1 MLPTADAPRLPAARF
16 QNWLETMKGDHAR
29 SAQRR
34 ILHLA
39 LVDPARAE
47 LDYQDLVAAEP
58 ENRPAVANGV
68 NRVTTEGMFSPFG
81 DDKLDLFWSDLMVHK
96 QLLLTV
102 PSVSAESRDQLLR
115 LGAQAEEQL
124 RGAVTIFI
132 RETA

>member
-1 MLPTADAPRLPAARF
+1 
-16 QNWLETMKGDHAR
+16 
-29 SAQRR
+29 
-34 ILHLA
+34 
-39 LVDPARAE
+39 
-47 LDYQDLVAAEP
+47 
-58 ENRPAVANGV
+58 
-68 NRVTTEGMFSPFG
+68 MFSPFG

-102 PSVSAESRDQLLR
+102 PSVSAESRDQLIR